1 MQAAVLQ
8 ATEELLDEGNSYANL
23 KVEQIATRAG
33 IGRTAFYF
41 YFRDKRELLMHL
53 TESLVSELF
62 EHSERFWRADPGDGI
77 GDLGAVLDEN
87 CRIYLRHA
95 SVLRAVT
102 EMAAVDD
109 VVGEFWR
116 GMVHRFIDANAQRI
130 EADRAAGRSP
140 VEHPAETAF
149 VLMWATE
156 RSLNEWSRS
165 YPDGDPEAIVEALTG
180 VWQRALFGQMP
191 EQK

>member
-1 MQAAVLQ
+1 MLQ
-8 ATEELLDEGNSYANL
+8 ATEELLDEGHSYANL

-53 TESLVSELF
+53 TESLVTSLY
-62 EHSERFWRADPGDGI
+62 EHAERFWQSDPGEGV
-77 GDLGAVLDEN
+77 GDLAVVLHDN
-87 CRIYLRHA
+87 ITIYMRHA
-95 SVLRAVT
+95 SVLRAVN

-116 GMVHRFIDANAQRI
+116 GLVRRFIDANVDRI
-130 EADRAAGRSP
+130 EAERAAGRSP

-149 VLMWATE
+149 FLMWGTE
-156 RSLNEWSRS
+156 RALYEWSRS
-165 YPDGDPEAIVEALTG
+165 NSHADPTQLIEAITG
-180 VWQRALFGQMP
+180 VWQRTLFGQIDGR
-191 EQK
+191 K